1 MYFNVIPFAECL
13 SSNGRWMQMTCLYV
27 VRCCKSSIW
36 GVPSQQICGFPWPWR
51 LTQAKN
57 RAQSAQKS
65 IEALKWQSSHREFR
79 GMQMNPHIWWCMLR
93 IHPCL
98 LILEVPVWCHI
109 RIRESKCLAA
119 WGNQPELTIS
129 TASGIQCPVLLL
141 TSRKSVQAVSSRNQI
156 QIRLNGLAV
165 RFWFW

>member
-13 SSNGRWMQMTCLYV
+13 SSNGRWMQTTCLYV

-36 GVPSQQICGFPWPWR
+36 GVPSQQICGFPSPWR

-65 IEALKWQSSHREFR
+65 IEALKWQTSHKEFR
-79 GMQMNPHIWWCMLR
+79 GMQMNPHTWWCMLR

-109 RIRESKCLAA
+109 RIRESKCSRICFSFSVNMPGCLGRST
-119 WGNQPELTIS
+119 WTHHS

-141 TSRKSVQAVSSRNQI
+141 TSRKSVQAVSSRNQ
-156 QIRLNGLAV
+156 V
-165 RFWFW
+165 